1 MATFSPPGAGTS
13 ITADKLNDSNYILWS
28 KGVEF
33 YLIAQG
39 KVSATTRKV
48 LANPGWRVV
57 MEEQMKA
64 LCDRGTWELQAL
76 PNGKEV
82 VGCRWVVTIKYQPDG
97 SVEWLKA

>member
-39 KVSATTRKV
+39 KVSALPQGIHK
-48 LANPGWRVV
+48 LNMFPLIIFHHHFAPLPFLFLPSLFLKNLSG
-57 MEEQMKA
+57 KY
-64 LCDRGTWELQAL
+64 LQIL
-76 PNGKEV
+76 
-82 VGCRWVVTIKYQPDG
+82 DG
-97 SVEWLKA
+97 G